1 MVYSVSARFLQ
12 KIAESHTPVTVVQ
25 LFRTDGSVEVLNV
38 TGGSVTVD
46 RGQAVRR
53 TCTVTSPDVSLI
65 PHTAADKA
73 ATYGAQLR
81 IQRGVRYSDG
91 TQELVPLGLFRLD
104 SVTGDPDNGPVTLS
118 GKSLEIAVSDDK
130 FTAPYKAAAGGAIA
144 NITSLITR
152 SLPGASV
159 SATAP
164 DATLGPRTW
173 DVQGDPWSA
182 VQELATGMGA
192 EVYADPDGVFQ
203 ISLLPDPLTTAPVWT
218 VGAGESGVYVKAN
231 RGMSADKVYNAV
243 LASGENTEANTA
255 PVSSLVTD
263 SDTSSPTYWG
273 GPFGRRPLFYSSA
286 VLTTTGACTAAA
298 TYKLRT
304 SVAPNATAN
313 LTSLPNAALVP
324 GDVIRVVYPDGSKEL
339 HQVQSLTVPLDI
351 GGDFSINTISG
362 KEDA

>member
-1 MVYSVSARFLQ
+1 MYSVSTRFLQ
-12 KIAESHTPVTVVQ
+12 TIAESHTPIVVVQ
-25 LFRTDGSVEVLNV
+25 LFKTDATVEVLDV

-53 TCTVTSPDVSLI
+53 TCTVTSPDTSLI

-81 IQRGVRYSDG
+81 ISRGVKYADS
-91 TQELVPLGLFRLD
+91 TVELVPLGIFRLD
-104 SVTGDPDNGPVTLS
+104 SVTGDPDNGPVTLT
-118 GKSLEIAVSDDK
+118 GNSLEIAVSDDK
-130 FTAPYKAAAGGAIA
+130 FTVPYKATAGSAIA

-159 SATAP
+159 SATAS

-173 DVQGDPWSA
+173 DVQGDPWAA

-192 EVYADPDGVFQ
+192 EVYADPDGVFM
-203 ISLLPDPLTTAPVWT
+203 ISVLPDPLTATPVWT
-218 VGAGESGVYVKAN
+218 IGAGEGGVYVKAN

-243 LASGENTEANTA
+243 LASGENTEANA
-255 PVSSLVTD
+255 ASVSSLVTD
-263 SDTSSPTYWG
+263 ADTSSPTYWG
-273 GPFGRRPLFYSSA
+273 GPFGRRPMFYSSA
-286 VLTTTGACTAAA
+286 VLTTTAACTAAA

-304 SVAPNATAN
+304 TVAPNATAN
-313 LTSLPNAALVP
+313 LTSLPNAALAP
-324 GDVIRVVYPDGSKEL
+324 GDVIRVLYPDGSKEL
-339 HQVQSLTVPLDI
+339 HQVQSLTVPL
-351 GGDFSINTISG
+351 GPGSDFTVATISG